1 MTEVHGQRLLSANV
15 ANNIVRAASVAA
27 VLLAGSCAAPTNDG
41 AVFADGLRN
50 HPIIVTPQYE
60 TLRVA
65 FSDSAAGL
73 TPQDRTRLESFAEDY
88 VSRGDGAISIT
99 APPGPDSSAA
109 LAYFGEQLA
118 HMGVPRSRIL
128 VGTHDGAS
136 GDAKVEIGYIVYAAH
151 TDTCGNWTQDA
162 GDTAANQPMP
172 DFGCSIQHNV
182 AAMVADPR
190 DLETPRGMSPA
201 DATRRETVIG
211 TYEKAQS
218 TASQKSQAQSANVS
232 DVGSGGGQ

>member
-1 MTEVHGQRLLSANV
+1 MTEVHAQRLLSADV
-15 ANNIVRAASVAA
+15 AKNILRAASVAA

-41 AVFADGLRN
+41 TVFADGLRN
-50 HPIIVTPQYE
+50 HPITVTPQYE
-60 TLRVA
+60 SVRVA
-65 FSDSAAGL
+65 FSDSSAGL
-73 TPQDRTRLESFAEDY
+73 TPQDRTQLAGFVEDY

-99 APPGPDSSAA
+99 APSGPDSSAA

-118 HMGVPRSRIL
+118 HMGVPRTRIL
-128 VGTHDGAS
+128 VGTHDAAN
-136 GDAKVEIGYIVYAAH
+136 GDGKVEIGYIVYAAH

-162 GDTAANQPMP
+162 GDTAANLPMP
-172 DFGCSIQHNV
+172 DFGCSVQHNI

-190 DLETPRGMSPA
+190 DLETPRGMGPA
-201 DATRRETVIG
+201 DATRRQTVVT

-218 TASQKSQAQSANVS
+218 TAATKSSSQSANLS